1 MGRKRLPFATVVK
14 ESDAFLN
21 YLHNNECPDIFKRN
35 ELRTLYDED
44 FVKSRRSAS
53 KDYVKVSFRDILLH
67 LKKTTRIHELGDY
80 FSFARDI
87 QMLYEKLSESSEFQ
101 SQLEEWKKIAEEN
114 PYFCETCGIDC
125 VSEKNLES
133 HISGNRHRFHKLHID
148 IYQQRDNMIQIP
160 RGVSINSN
168 PAVVDPGLMEKQCS
182 PGDDLTMTLTIKNN
196 SKDHIIVFKCF
207 VVLWDTGMF
216 KLYELGAYNN
226 RKPVRR
232 NRHLQFGEKVELV
245 IVCNAPQ
252 DFGHHFVPLCLYFMK
267 KDKKL
272 NVPIREEGEG
282 ASQQDFVLRFLSL
295 HVIGDLHETLKPVAK
310 FEFPESIPDYPVKE
324 TVPGEPLPEKTNELM
339 GKLEPF
345 RIPWYLP
352 AQVLKG
358 ISGTLERNNRH
369 IADAK
374 LRQKLSGELTADT
387 YQTRFH
393 TLLWVEEIQ
402 MMEDIKRYDLK
413 HVTFDKD
420 PTTGRLILKVP
431 GLLERRPS
439 VLRGDH
445 VYIYSDDNRAV
456 RYQGIVHRVEL
467 EQVHLGVAHKLRD
480 KWIHQKK
487 YDIRFEFSPLNLWVM
502 HRAVKN
508 SAGVAPILFPTQSTM
523 FPDKEPVTPKSWFD
537 QNLNV
542 EQQTAVKN
550 IVQGTSRP
558 APYIIFGPPG
568 TGKTVTVTEAI
579 RQVYH
584 GQTNSRILVCCP
596 ENTAA
601 DLVFKKLISTSLRG
615 PVKKQDIF
623 RLYAV
628 SRAYASVPNV
638 IKESKQL
645 NYDPVDFFYPTKTE
659 VKGYRVLVV
668 TLMTAGRLVTASFP
682 KNHYTHIFIDEG
694 AHAVEPE
701 CLVPI
706 SGLLD
711 PWDRAGCSQ
720 LVIAGDP
727 KQLGPIL
734 RAPIAIFAG
743 LDVSFMERIMRDIEE
758 YKRGE
763 DRAYDNQ
770 YITKL
775 VRNYRSHDDII
786 NVPRALFYDGELIA
800 AGDEMILNSM
810 LNKDFLP
817 NKKFPLIFHSVFG
830 TDEREKDSPS
840 WFNRDEVSQVDKYLK
855 ELLQYQ
861 KGGIKLKPSDI
872 GIISPYRKQVDKIR
886 KMIRIKGHGIHH
898 GDIMVGSVEEF
909 QGQEF
914 KVIIISTVRSCKDSA
929 YMDQDIVNRLGF
941 LQNPKR
947 FNVAVTRAR
956 ALLIVIGNP
965 VTLEQDKIWKKFIEF
980 CDVRGGFMGQRGKLT
995 SNHGLQADREE
1006 KRGESPTTKRFIE
1019 YCDVNGG
1026 LKGQRGKLTS
1036 NHGLP
1041 ADREEKRGENR
1052 IIYNREGPSAIQQ
1065 IEDPPWEIRD

>member
-196 SKDHIIVFKCF
+196 SKDHII
-207 VVLWDTGMF
+207 
-216 KLYELGAYNN
+216 
-226 RKPVRR
+226 
-232 NRHLQFGEKVELV
+232 
-245 IVCNAPQ
+245 

-352 AQVLKG
+352 AQ
-358 ISGTLERNNRH
+358 
-369 IADAK
+369 
-374 LRQKLSGELTADT
+374 
-387 YQTRFH
+387 
-393 TLLWVEEIQ
+393 
-402 MMEDIKRYDLK
+402 
-413 HVTFDKD
+413 
-420 PTTGRLILKVP
+420 VP

-711 PWDRAGCSQ
+711 PWDRAGCN
-720 LVIAGDP
+720 
-727 KQLGPIL
+727 
-734 RAPIAIFAG
+734 
-743 LDVSFMERIMRDIEE
+743 VSFMERIMRDIEE

-817 NKKFPLIFHSVFG
+817 NKKFPLIFHSV
-830 TDEREKDSPS
+830 
-840 WFNRDEVSQVDKYLK
+840 
-855 ELLQYQ
+855 
-861 KGGIKLKPSDI
+861 
-872 GIISPYRKQVDKIR
+872 DKIR

-914 KVIIISTVRSCKDSA
+914 KVIIISTVRS
-929 YMDQDIVNRLGF
+929 
-941 LQNPKR
+941 
-947 FNVAVTRAR
+947 
-956 ALLIVIGNP
+956 
-965 VTLEQDKIWKKFIEF
+965 
-980 CDVRGGFMGQRGKLT
+980 
-995 SNHGLQADREE
+995 
-1006 KRGESPTTKRFIE
+1006 
-1019 YCDVNGG
+1019 
-1026 LKGQRGKLTS
+1026 
-1036 NHGLP
+1036 
-1041 ADREEKRGENR
+1041 
-1052 IIYNREGPSAIQQ
+1052 
-1065 IEDPPWEIRD
+1065 